1 MKSFSSGILFLED
14 PVAALDLLIKPTQ
27 HQGVSSAGLE
37 SPKTIR
43 AMWSELLNGIF
54 SGDIAGKYGEQYVR
68 AALIVSLLSV
78 WLLVGLFYYINRYTK
93 RDYFTM
99 WTAAWLFYALWLTLS
114 LQLNVKS
121 QLDSPGSL
129 IFLLKHVCVAF
140 SAVFLLWGSLRF
152 LDLPVRQTLIAL
164 FMLFLMAWTFV
175 GPLLGAKGLQL
186 EMPVFILLGSG
197 SAFAGVCFYRIRRKM
212 PFVGAGMLSLGFL
225 LWGLFLA
232 SFPLSQ
238 EFGKK
243 YENLYSASY
252 FVAAVLQLFIA
263 VSMIV
268 LVLEEVRYKS
278 EQILAEVAQIRS
290 EKEALQAKVL
300 STEEQYRNLYSQVLH
315 TEGKQKA
322 YDELRQ
328 AQMALVRQERLRA
341 LGEMSS
347 GVAHDINNLLSPV
360 VAYSELLLDQL
371 PDLTE
376 RPRRY
381 LNNIHKAAQDIAQI
395 VARMREFY
403 RSRSSQEQ
411 LTAVNINQIIEDV
424 VELTRPRWRDLPQRD
439 GTSIQLK
446 LELVSQLPMLMSDA
460 SELREA
466 LTNLVF
472 NAVDAMPQGGTITI
486 ATRCDA
492 NPEADPT
499 KSGTHKLFVEV
510 RDDGMGMSDET
521 RQRCLEPFFSTK
533 AQRGGSGLGLAMVY
547 GMMQRHDGSIEV
559 ESALGKG
566 TCMRLVFPVRE
577 TKSKEES
584 AASSNPEKTE
594 GLRVLCIDDEP
605 NVRELVAD
613 CLGGSHQIETAATG
627 KLGLEMFRSG
637 LKTRQPYDV
646 IITDL
651 GMPEVDGHQVA
662 REVKSDSPETPII
675 LLTGWGTMM
684 KQDGETIG
692 HADAIVG
699 KPPSMKELN
708 ELIVRLNSQRAKA
721 NPRAKPATVASTN

>member
-1 MKSFSSGILFLED
+1 
-14 PVAALDLLIKPTQ
+14 
-27 HQGVSSAGLE
+27 
-37 SPKTIR
+37 
-43 AMWSELLNGIF
+43 MWQEFFNGIF
-54 SGDIAGKYGEQYVR
+54 SGDIAGVYGQQYVR
-68 AALIVSLLSV
+68 AALIVSLSSV
-78 WLLVGLFYYINRYTK
+78 WLLVALFYYINRYTR

-114 LQLNVKS
+114 LQLTVKAGT
-121 QLDSPGSL
+121 DAPGSL
-129 IFLLKHVCVAF
+129 AFLLKHACVAI

-152 LDLPVRQTLIAL
+152 LELQVRQTLIGL
-164 FMLFLMAWTFV
+164 FMMFLIAWTFV
-175 GPLLGAKGLQL
+175 GPQLGAEGLQL
-186 EMPVFILLGSG
+186 ELPVFILLGSG
-197 SAFAGVCFYRIRRKM
+197 SVFAGVCFFRIRKKM
-212 PFVGAGMLSLGFL
+212 PFVGAGMLALGFL
-225 LWGLFLA
+225 LWGMYLA
-232 SFPLSQ
+232 SFPFSQ
-238 EFGKK
+238 EYGKK

-268 LVLEEVRYKS
+268 LVLEEVRFKS
-278 EQILAEVAQIRS
+278 EQFLAEIAQIRS

-300 STEEQYRNLYSQVLH
+300 STEEQYRSLYSQVLH

-328 AQMALVRQERLRA
+328 AQQALVRQERLRA

-371 PDLTE
+371 PNLEE

-403 RSRSSQEQ
+403 RSRSSHEQ
-411 LTAVNINQIIEDV
+411 LSAVNLNQVIEDV

-439 GTSIQLK
+439 GVSIQLQC
-446 LELVSQLPMLMSDA
+446 ELSPQLPPLLSDA

-472 NAVDAMPQGGTITI
+472 NAVDAMPQGGTITMV
-486 ATRCDA
+486 TRTVSEAAGSTQGDA
-492 NPEADPT
+492 R
-499 KSGTHKLFVEV
+499 KLVVEV
-510 RDDGMGMSDET
+510 RDDGMGMTEEI

-547 GMMQRHDGSIEV
+547 GMMHRHEGSIEV
-559 ESALGKG
+559 ESAPGRG
-566 TCMRLVFPVRE
+566 TCVRLTFPVSG
-577 TKSKEES
+577 TTAAIGKDD
-584 AASSNPEKTE
+584 AASPEKTE

-605 NVRELVAD
+605 NVRELVVD
-613 CLGGSHQIETAATG
+613 CLGGIHQVETAPTG
-627 KLGLEMFRSG
+627 KRGLEMFRAE
-637 LKTRQPYDV
+637 LNNRQPYDV
-646 IITDL
+646 VITDL

-662 REVKSDSPETPII
+662 REIKTDSPVTPII
-675 LLTGWGTMM
+675 MLTGWGTMM
-684 KQDGETIG
+684 KQDGETKG
-692 HADAIVG
+692 CADAIVG

-708 ELIVRLNSQRAKA
+708 ELILRLNAGRRQQRRQTSRA
-721 NPRAKPATVASTN
+721 NTAAAV

>member
-1 MKSFSSGILFLED
+1 
-14 PVAALDLLIKPTQ
+14 
-27 HQGVSSAGLE
+27 
-37 SPKTIR
+37 
-43 AMWSELLNGIF
+43 MWQEFFNGIF
-54 SGDIAGKYGEQYVR
+54 SGDIAGVYGQQYVR
-68 AALIVSLLSV
+68 AALIVSLSSV
-78 WLLVGLFYYINRYTK
+78 WLLVALFYYINRYTK

-114 LQLNVKS
+114 LQLTAKAGT
-121 QLDSPGSL
+121 DAPGSL
-129 IFLLKHVCVAF
+129 SFLLKHACVAI

-152 LDLPVRQTLIAL
+152 LDLKVRQTLIGL
-164 FMLFLMAWTFV
+164 FMLFLIAWTFV
-175 GPLLGAKGLQL
+175 GPQLGAVGLQL
-186 EMPVFILLGSG
+186 ELPVFILLGSG
-197 SAFAGVCFYRIRRKM
+197 SVFAAVCFFRIRKKM
-212 PFVGAGMLSLGFL
+212 PFVGAGMLALGFL
-225 LWGLFLA
+225 LWGMYLA

-238 EFGKK
+238 EYGKK

-268 LVLEEVRYKS
+268 LVLEEVRFKS
-278 EQILAEVAQIRS
+278 EQFLAEIAQIRS

-300 STEEQYRNLYSQVLH
+300 STEEQYRSLYSQVLH
-315 TEGKQKA
+315 TEGRQKA

-328 AQMALVRQERLRA
+328 AQQALVRQERLRA

-371 PDLTE
+371 PNLEE

-403 RSRSSQEQ
+403 RSRSSHEQ
-411 LTAVNINQIIEDV
+411 LNAVNLNQVVEDV

-439 GTSIQLK
+439 GISIQLQC
-446 LELVSQLPMLMSDA
+446 ELSPQLPPLMGDA

-472 NAVDAMPQGGTITI
+472 NSVDAMPQGGTITMV
-486 ATRCDA
+486 TRCVSDA
-492 NPEADPT
+492 AGSPQGDAR
-499 KSGTHKLFVEV
+499 KLVVEV
-510 RDDGMGMSDET
+510 RDDGMGMAEET

-547 GMMQRHDGSIEV
+547 GMMHRHEGSIEV
-559 ESALGKG
+559 ESVLGKG
-566 TCMRLVFPVRE
+566 TCVRLTFPVSE
-577 TKSKEES
+577 KTAAIEKDN
-584 AASSNPEKTE
+584 AASPEETE

-605 NVRELVAD
+605 NVRELVVD
-613 CLGGSHQIETAATG
+613 CLGGIHQVETAPTG
-627 KLGLEMFRSG
+627 KRGLEMFRAE
-637 LKTRQPYDV
+637 LNNRQPYDV
-646 IITDL
+646 VITDL

-662 REVKSDSPETPII
+662 REIKTDSPVTPII
-675 LLTGWGTMM
+675 MLTGWGTMM
-684 KQDGETIG
+684 KQDGETKG
-692 HADAIVG
+692 CADAIVG

-708 ELIVRLNSQRAKA
+708 DLILRLNAGRRQQGRQTTRAKTA
-721 NPRAKPATVASTN
+721 ASV